1 MMPLSM
7 VLAISTEEIQALTSK
22 PGEQQGHKARDFAG
36 RWPFSSHLPIVEK
49 ES

>member
-1 MMPLSM
+1 MMPLSL
-7 VLAISTEEIQALTSK
+7 VLAIFTEEIQALTSEAD
-22 PGEQQGHKARDFAG
+22 EQQEHKARDFAG